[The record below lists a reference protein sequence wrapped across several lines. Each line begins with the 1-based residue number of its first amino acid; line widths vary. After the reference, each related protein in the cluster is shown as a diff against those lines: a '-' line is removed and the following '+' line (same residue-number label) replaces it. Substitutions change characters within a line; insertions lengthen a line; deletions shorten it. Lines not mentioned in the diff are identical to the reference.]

1 MSVERLLGV
10 MKQAGVGAVEAGNP
24 VAVLFGEVESSKP
37 LAVRVDQRFTLPA
50 AFLIVPESLFP
61 YELELQHEHGYVDS
75 TGTGTANRKTDRAL
89 SEPTVIRRGLEE
101 GDKVL
106 LLRIQ
111 GGQQYVVL
119 DRVVNA

>member
-10 MKQAGVGAVEAGNP
+10 MKQAGAGAVEAGNP
-24 VAVLFGEVESSKP
+24 VAVLFGEVESVKP

-50 AFLIVPESLFP
+50 AFLVVPESLTP
-61 YELELQHEHGYVDS
+61 S
-75 TGTGTANRKTDRAL
+75 TLDVSHRHDVSGGATGEALTDPL
-89 SEPTVIRRGLEE
+89 IVRRGLEV

-119 DRVVNA
+119 DRVVDA